1 MKLTKALVKTGET
14 LQNVADLYDDHARR
28 TQLHTHDRLKT
39 VAHPS
44 PIYAPVIDTHKNAL
58 RRYAESSRGAG
69 SEDEQVAARCETV
82 LNTTM
87 AEIET
92 YHTQKVE
99 DFSNIAKEH
108 LDGEIE
114 FYEQVLTRLRT
125 ARSTFDAPVYDQL
138 GVGQRQPSI
147 YERELEAPRLEPEP
161 LPQPCPHVYDSAP
174 MRPVSHAIQK
184 GVSLLLGN
192 GPGRSSVFGPF
203 W

>member
-1 MKLTKALVKTGET
+1 MCV
-14 LQNVADLYDDHARR
+14 Q
-28 TQLHTHDRLKT
+28 
-39 VAHPS
+39 
-44 PIYAPVIDTHKNAL
+44 PVIDTHKNAL
-58 RRYAESSRGAG
+58 RRYAESSSRSDAT
-69 SEDEQVAARCETV
+69 DEQVAARCETV

-99 DFSNIAKEH
+99 DFSSVAKEH

-114 FYEQVLTRLRT
+114 FYEQVLARLRT
-125 ARSTFDAPVYDQL
+125 ARGTFDEPAYEQL
-138 GVGQRQPSI
+138 AVGARQPSI

-161 LPQPCPHVYDSAP
+161 LPQPCPHVYDSTP

-184 GVSLLLGN
+184 GVSLLLGS